1 MEAHPGIVFR
11 DGPAGRRPGLV
22 GGPDV
27 WEVVRVFLGVR
38 AQGSDPIEHAADLTG
53 LALPL
58 VRTAVWYYAD
68 HPEEVDTWIARVD
81 AEAAEAVQAWRR
93 EQALLGR

>member
-11 DGPAGRRPGLV
+11 DGPVGRRPGLV

-38 AQGSDPIEHAADLTG
+38 PQGGDVLDRVANLMG
-53 LALPL
+53 LAPGM
-58 VRTAVWYYAD
+58 VRTAVRYYAD
-68 HPEEVDTWIARVD
+68 HADEVDARIERAD
-81 AEAAEAVQAWRR
+81 AAAAEAEQAWHR
-93 EQALLGR
+93 ERALLER